1 MFLLQGKRMSRF
13 GNTQTHRSHT
23 HTHALRSISHP
34 NSRHNINHTHSV
46 MHQNSR
52 VCHIWSRQTQKPT
65 TTNHQIGTNHS
76 TIWANDKLDWA
87 RNENKTTKTNCGS
100 CVTVPNQITPTL
112 TYTFCRNVVCI
123 FKAREKKSIQA
134 PRHFRPSERENVH
147 WFFQLARTMTRLN
160 CWAIRCTF
168 AGAACALDARAFH
181 IQHSPLLCSVAPPF
195 DTSLSRC
202 VAMAHTGLSYSLT
215 LAVFVEC
222 RARSLLLDSEHMR
235 ICAARFAFRTTRY
248 LIGFVVSGNTTTAAA
263 SATSA
268 SSNKK
273 NIVQK
278 NKCLCNRNGHSLY
291 FYPYF
296 HIQMLSYFMSYNMTS
311 LCCDGC
317 SHYPL
322 CAPIIV
328 FYIIYLLVDAAV
340 VVYLIPFEYYQIAI

>member
-1 MFLLQGKRMSRF
+1 
-13 GNTQTHRSHT
+13 
-23 HTHALRSISHP
+23 
-34 NSRHNINHTHSV
+34 

-123 FKAREKKSIQA
+123 FIAREKKSMQA

-147 WFFQLARTMTRLN
+147 WFFQLAQTMTRLN

-181 IQHSPLLCSVAPPF
+181 IQHSPSLCSVAPPF

-215 LAVFVEC
+215 LAVFV
-222 RARSLLLDSEHMR
+222 
-235 ICAARFAFRTTRY
+235 
-248 LIGFVVSGNTTTAAA
+248 
-263 SATSA
+263 
-268 SSNKK
+268 
-273 NIVQK
+273 
-278 NKCLCNRNGHSLY
+278 
-291 FYPYF
+291 
-296 HIQMLSYFMSYNMTS
+296 
-311 LCCDGC
+311 GC
-317 SHYPL
+317 SARGCCCLTANICEYVRHVLPSGQHAIWSGSSSAATRQQQRHQQHQHHRIRKILYRKTNV
-322 CAPIIV
+322 CATEMDIRFIFIRIFTFRCSHISCHTIWRVSAVTGAPITRCV
-328 FYIIYLLVDAAV
+328 HLL
-340 VVYLIPFEYYQIAI
+340 

>member
-1 MFLLQGKRMSRF
+1 MQRCSSVRHFAVALRCDG
-13 GNTQTHRSHT
+13 THRTLLLSH
-23 HTHALRSISHP
+23 
-34 NSRHNINHTHSV
+34 
-46 MHQNSR
+46 
-52 VCHIWSRQTQKPT
+52 
-65 TTNHQIGTNHS
+65 
-76 TIWANDKLDWA
+76 
-87 RNENKTTKTNCGS
+87 
-100 CVTVPNQITPTL
+100 
-112 TYTFCRNVVCI
+112 
-123 FKAREKKSIQA
+123 
-134 PRHFRPSERENVH
+134 
-147 WFFQLARTMTRLN
+147 
-160 CWAIRCTF
+160 
-168 AGAACALDARAFH
+168 
-181 IQHSPLLCSVAPPF
+181 
-195 DTSLSRC
+195 SRC
-202 VAMAHTGLSYSLT
+202 IRRMQ
-215 LAVFVEC
+215 
-222 RARSLLLDSEHMR
+222 RARLVLLDSEHMR

-268 SSNKK
+268 ASNKK